1 MEEANMSQ
9 SEEKTGTVQPEQQ
22 TNVTSSQE
30 KAASSLKKFQ
40 DLLRQLFQFEA
51 ADMDF
56 GIYRI
61 MNARREEIM
70 RFLNDELLPQVRED
84 LGLYERESRAVL
96 QAELEKAKEQ
106 AKALGFEDPAQAP
119 KVKELQKRYNAAFD
133 IEAAENEVF
142 SHLYKFFRRYYS
154 EGDFISQRR
163 YKEGYEK
170 GAYAIPYN
178 GEEVMLY
185 WANYDQY
192 YIKTSEYLHKTRVQ
206 WITT

>member
-1 MEEANMSQ
+1 
-9 SEEKTGTVQPEQQ
+9 
-22 TNVTSSQE
+22 
-30 KAASSLKKFQ
+30 
-40 DLLRQLFQFEA
+40 
-51 ADMDF
+51 
-56 GIYRI
+56 

-70 RFLNDELLPQVRED
+70 RFLNDELLPQVREC

-96 QAELEKAKEQ
+96 QAELEKAKAH

-119 KVKELQKRYNAAFD
+119 KVKEPQERYNAALD

-163 YKEGYEK
+163 YKEG
-170 GAYAIPYN
+170 AYAIPDN
-178 GEEVMLY
+178 GEEVKLY

-192 YIKTSEYLHKTRVQ
+192 YIKTSEYLHKTRIQ

>member
-9 SEEKTGTVQPEQQ
+9 PKEKTGTVPPEKE
-22 TNVTSSQE
+22 NHETSSQH
-30 KAASSLKKFQ
+30 KADSSLEKFQ
-40 DLLRQLFQFEA
+40 ELLRQLFQIEA
-51 ADMDF
+51 ADLDF

-61 MNARREEIM
+61 MNAKREEIM
-70 RFLNDELLPQVRED
+70 RFLNDELLPQVREC

-119 KVKELQKRYNAAFD
+119 KVKELQERYNAAFD

-142 SHLYKFFRRYYS
+142 SHLYNFFRRYYS
-154 EGDFISQRR
+154 EGDFISQR
-163 YKEGYEK
+163 
-170 GAYAIPYN
+170 YAIPYH
-178 GEEVMLY
+178 GEEVKLY

-192 YIKTSEYLHKTRVQ
+192 YIKTSEYLHKTRIQ

>member
-1 MEEANMSQ
+1 MSQ
-9 SEEKTGTVQPEQQ
+9 SEEKTRTMQPEQQ

-40 DLLRQLFQFEA
+40 DLLRQLFQIEA
-51 ADMDF
+51 ADLDF

-61 MNARREEIM
+61 MNARRKEIM
-70 RFLNDELLPQVRED
+70 RFFNDELLPQVREC
-84 LGLYERESRAVL
+84 LGLYERESRALL
-96 QAELEKAKEQ
+96 QAELEKAK
-106 AKALGFEDPAQAP
+106 ALSFEDPAQAP
-119 KVKELQKRYNAAFD
+119 KVKELQERYNAAFD

-142 SHLYKFFRRYYS
+142 SHLYNFFRRYYS

-163 YKEGYEK
+163 YKEGYER
-170 GAYAIPYN
+170 GVYAIPYN

-192 YIKTSEYLHKTRVQ
+192 YIKMSEYLCKTRIQ

>member
-22 TNVTSSQE
+22 THVTSSQE
-30 KAASSLKKFQ
+30 KAALSLKKFQ
-40 DLLRQLFQFEA
+40 DLLRQLFQIEA
-51 ADMDF
+51 ADLDF

-70 RFLNDELLPQVRED
+70 RFFDEELLPQVRE
-84 LGLYERESRAVL
+84 
-96 QAELEKAKEQ
+96 ELS
-106 AKALGFEDPAQAP
+106 KALGFEDPAQAP
-119 KVKELQKRYNAAFD
+119 KVKELQERYNAAFD

-142 SHLYKFFRRYYS
+142 SHLYNFFRRYYS

-163 YKEGYEK
+163 YKEGYKK

-178 GEEVMLY
+178 GEEVKLY

-192 YIKTSEYLHKTRVQ
+192 YIKTSEYLHKTRIQ